1 VQCDSET
8 ANSYA
13 SRAVGVQKAKSTDPA
28 EPMASRSP
36 AHSISW
42 VIEQDGYSLPSTTSD
57 LAIASVRSK
66 PETAHLDVRAAAWS
80 KILKNDSPG
89 GKAVFNSE
97 PQENPQATPI
107 FPSTTVLQGIAW
119 NAHLESEELATI
131 GPWESASQVA
141 RNTLCRPQ
149 EPSSVY
155 SRYFA
160 LPQYG
165 ESGFTQPMIHLAN
178 DPLGQLAGIDGAC
191 SSNAPDTTMDGPQVH
206 EETGVDHQGGDVS
219 RSAPAN
225 ASSGN
230 NSSEERISASQ
241 TPSLDSVDHA
251 VLPDVP
257 RVTRHRRS
265 RIRRRPVPWHRF
277 DSTAENMLFQQ
288 YGLDPNDTHCMVS
301 QPFLHGQDDS
311 NAADASNSLLGDPIT
326 VSNTQDSTPGFC
338 GEDNTEGLEGN
349 SEDQNWHNGLF
360 PAIVSDSQEFVGD
373 VVFTPQNAI
382 YDCRGGAPFLEDSG
396 YEGVNETEED
406 STGFASVSISSADGS
421 IFLEDDAGEMTNIR
435 LWNDEA
441 WAQGDAMKG
450 NTLQE
455 GCSYLTSVQKVEQ
468 DVAKKL
474 KDHWFPQKF

>member
-1 VQCDSET
+1 
-8 ANSYA
+8 
-13 SRAVGVQKAKSTDPA
+13 
-28 EPMASRSP
+28 M
-36 AHSISW
+36 
-42 VIEQDGYSLPSTTSD
+42 
-57 LAIASVRSK
+57 
-66 PETAHLDVRAAAWS
+66 RAAAWS
-80 KILKNDSPG
+80 KILKTDLTG

-107 FPSTTVLQGIAW
+107 FPSTTVLQGITS
-119 NAHLESEELATI
+119 NAHHEPEELATI

-149 EPSSVY
+149 ELSSVY

-160 LPQYG
+160 LPQHG

-178 DPLGQLAGIDGAC
+178 DPLGQPAGIDGAC
-191 SSNAPDTTMDGPQVH
+191 SSNARDMTMDGPQVH

-225 ASSGN
+225 APSGN
-230 NSSEERISASQ
+230 KTFASSEERISASQ

-257 RVTRHRRS
+257 RVTRRRS
-265 RIRRRPVPWHRF
+265 RIHRRPVPWHRL

-288 YGLDPNDTHCMVS
+288 YGLDHNDTHCMVS
-301 QPFLHGQDDS
+301 RPFLHGQDDS
-311 NAADASNSLLGDPIT
+311 KAAYASNSLLGDLIT
-326 VSNTQDSTPGFC
+326 VSNTQVSTPGYC

-349 SEDQNWHNGLF
+349 SEYQNWHNEWF
-360 PAIVSDSQEFVGD
+360 PALVSDSQEFVGD
-373 VVFTPQNAI
+373 VVFTPPNAT
-382 YDCRGGAPFLEDSG
+382 YDRRGGAPFSEDTG
-396 YEGVNETEED
+396 YEEVNETEED
-406 STGFASVSISSADGS
+406 TTGFASVSIPSADGS
-421 IFLEDDAGEMTNIR
+421 IFLEDDAGEMANIR

-441 WAQGDAMKG
+441 WAQGDATRG

>member
-1 VQCDSET
+1 
-8 ANSYA
+8 
-13 SRAVGVQKAKSTDPA
+13 
-28 EPMASRSP
+28 M
-36 AHSISW
+36 
-42 VIEQDGYSLPSTTSD
+42 
-57 LAIASVRSK
+57 
-66 PETAHLDVRAAAWS
+66 RAAAWS
-80 KILKNDSPG
+80 KILKNDLTG

-107 FPSTTVLQGIAW
+107 FPSTTVLQGITS
-119 NAHLESEELATI
+119 NAHHEPEELATI

-149 EPSSVY
+149 ELSSVY

-160 LPQYG
+160 LPQHG

-178 DPLGQLAGIDGAC
+178 DPLGQPAGIDGAC
-191 SSNAPDTTMDGPQVH
+191 SSNARDMTMDGPQVH

-225 ASSGN
+225 APPGN
-230 NSSEERISASQ
+230 KTFASSEERISASQ

-257 RVTRHRRS
+257 RVTRRS
-265 RIRRRPVPWHRF
+265 RIRRRPVPWHRL

-288 YGLDPNDTHCMVS
+288 YGLDHNDTHCMVS
-301 QPFLHGQDDS
+301 RPFLHGQDDS
-311 NAADASNSLLGDPIT
+311 N
-326 VSNTQDSTPGFC
+326 
-338 GEDNTEGLEGN
+338 
-349 SEDQNWHNGLF
+349 WHNEWF
-360 PAIVSDSQEFVGD
+360 PALVSDSQEFVGD
-373 VVFTPQNAI
+373 VVFTPPNAT
-382 YDCRGGAPFLEDSG
+382 YDCRGGAPFSEDTG
-396 YEGVNETEED
+396 YEEVNETEED
-406 STGFASVSISSADGS
+406 TTGFASVSIPSADGS

-441 WAQGDAMKG
+441 WAQGDATRG